1 MKREAEAL
9 KCYQHGKVV
18 TCHRDMKFCYHNTG
32 MPFRNLKLIL
42 QGCSSSCSETE
53 NNKCCSTDRCN
64 KGS

>member
-1 MKREAEAL
+1 L

-18 TCHRDMKFCYHNTG
+18 TCHRDMKFCYHNAG

-64 KGS
+64 K